1 MVFGIIS
8 YTSAFFQWDE
18 RYYMLGDELLGLVSL
33 MSDYNPIPIS
43 PTREILKS
51 SSGHIISFDQANKE
65 LKFNRIVRKYYE
77 TLCDCYDGVTVGR
90 NSFGI
95 IMIGTFNCKKLEK
108 VRKVDEELAKFLK
121 RLNLLPWK
129 WKPGIRSA
137 YRSFDFWVIFIY
149 SLATL
154 SS

>member
-8 YTSAFFQWDE
+8 YTSAFFQLDE
-18 RYYMLGDELLGLVSL
+18 KFWMLGDELLGLVCL
-33 MSDYNPIPIS
+33 MSGYNPIPTS
-43 PTREILKS
+43 PTKWILKS

-77 TLCDCYDGVTVGR
+77 ALRNCYDGVTVGR

-95 IMIGTFNCKKLEK
+95 IMIDGFNCKKVEK

-121 RLNLLPWK
+121 SNMKLSRHDFSYTELTNTNWK
-129 WKPGIRSA
+129 LFP
-137 YRSFDFWVIFIY
+137 SFNELI
-149 SLATL
+149 
-154 SS
+154 

>member
-18 RYYMLGDELLGLVSL
+18 KFYMLGDELLGLVCL
-33 MSDYNPIPIS
+33 MSDYNPIPTS
-43 PTREILKS
+43 PTKWILKS
-51 SSGHIISFDQANKE
+51 CRGHIISFDHSNKE

-77 TLCDCYDGVTVGR
+77 ALNNYYDGVTVGR

-95 IMIGTFNCKKLEK
+95 IMVDGSNYKKEKK

-121 RLNLLPWK
+121 SNMKLSRHDFSYTELTNTNWK
-129 WKPGIRSA
+129 LFPSIKELI
-137 YRSFDFWVIFIY
+137 
-149 SLATL
+149 
-154 SS
+154 

>member
-18 RYYMLGDELLGLVSL
+18 RYSMLGDELLGLVCL
-33 MSDYNPIPIS
+33 MSHYNPIPTS
-43 PTREILKS
+43 PTKWILKS
-51 SSGHIISFDQANKE
+51 SCGHIISFDQANKE

-77 TLCDCYDGVTVGR
+77 ALSNYYDGVTVGR

-95 IMIGTFNCKKLEK
+95 IMISSSNRKKYEK

-121 RLNLLPWK
+121 SNMKLSRHDFSYTELTNTNWK
-129 WKPGIRSA
+129 LFP
-137 YRSFDFWVIFIY
+137 SFDDLI
-149 SLATL
+149 
-154 SS
+154 

>member
-18 RYYMLGDELLGLVSL
+18 RYWMLGDELLGLVSL
-33 MSDYNPIPIS
+33 MSDYNRIPTS

-77 TLCDCYDGVTVGR
+77 ALCNCYDGVTVGR

-95 IMIGTFNCKKLEK
+95 TMIGVFNCKKIEK

-121 RLNLLPWK
+121 SNMKLSRHDFSYTELTNTNWKLFPSLNEL
-129 WKPGIRSA
+129 I
-137 YRSFDFWVIFIY
+137 
-149 SLATL
+149 
-154 SS
+154 

>member
-8 YTSAFFQWDE
+8 CTSAFFQWDE

-77 TLCDCYDGVTVGR
+77 ALCDCYDGVTVGR

-121 RLNLLPWK
+121 SNMKLSRHDFSYTELTNTNWK
-129 WKPGIRSA
+129 LFPSRNELI
-137 YRSFDFWVIFIY
+137 
-149 SLATL
+149 
-154 SS
+154 